1 MKFMFRSSAA
11 TGWFKLRKREY
22 GPAGTSDQQWVLVK
36 KRAGGSIE
44 HAAAKK
50 PKKTKKGRSG

>member
-1 MKFMFRSSAA
+1 MFRSSAA